1 MAPLNYNHLRYFRAV
16 AHTGNLTRTA
26 GQLNLSQSALSVQ
39 IKRLEE
45 QLGHQLFER
54 RGRALHLTEAG
65 RIALDHADA
74 IFATGDELLSTLRQ
88 EGQTRRAVRVG
99 SLATLSRNFQM
110 SFLKPLLGRADV
122 DLILRSGSAEDLLRG
137 LETLNLDVVLMNQ
150 PPPRDALSSFVA
162 HRLDEQVVSLVGT
175 PDRIS
180 GETIETL
187 LANHPVVLPTPE
199 SSVRTGFDAW
209 MERLDLRPQIAAEVD
224 DMAMMR
230 LLARE
235 GVGLAVL
242 PPIVVQDELA
252 SGLLVEAA
260 PLPDLAETFYAVTM
274 ERTFPN
280 PLVRTLLT
288 ARDDASSFGEGS
300 E

>member
-26 GQLNLSQSALSVQ
+26 EQLNVSQSALSVQ

-65 RIALDHADA
+65 RLTLDHADT

-88 EGQTRRAVRVG
+88 EGQARRAVRVG
-99 SLATLSRNFQM
+99 SLATLSRNFQL

-122 DLILRSGSAEDLLRG
+122 DLILRSGGAEDLLRG

-150 PPPRDALSSFVA
+150 PPPRDALSTFVA

-175 PDRIS
+175 PERIA
-180 GETIETL
+180 GETVEVL
-187 LANHPVVLPTPE
+187 LATHPVVLPTAE

-242 PPIVVQDELA
+242 PLIAVQDELA
-252 SGLLVEAA
+252 AGMLVEAT

-280 PLVRTLLT
+280 PLVRELLVV
-288 ARDDASSFGEGS
+288 DEGER
-300 E
+300 

>member
-1 MAPLNYNHLRYFRAV
+1 MDPLNYNHLRYFRAV

-26 GQLNLSQSALSVQ
+26 EQLNVSQSALSVQ

-99 SLATLSRNFQM
+99 SLATLSRNFQL

-122 DLILRSGSAEDLLRG
+122 DLILRSGGAADLLRG

-150 PPPRDALSSFVA
+150 PPPRDALSTFVA
-162 HRLDEQVVSLVGT
+162 HRLDEQIVSLVGT
-175 PDRIS
+175 PERVS
-180 GETIETL
+180 GEAVETL
-187 LANHPVVLPTPE
+187 LNAHPVVLPTPE
-199 SSVRTGFDAW
+199 SSVRLGFDAW

-252 SGLLVEAA
+252 SGMLVEAA

-280 PLVRTLLT
+280 PMVRELLT
-288 ARDDASSFGEGS
+288 GDQGVG
-300 E
+300 

>member
-26 GQLNLSQSALSVQ
+26 EQLNLSQSALSVQ

-65 RIALDHADA
+65 RLTLDHADA

-88 EGQTRRAVRVG
+88 EGQARRAVRVG
-99 SLATLSRNFQM
+99 SLATLSRNFQL

-122 DLILRSGSAEDLLRG
+122 DLILRSGGADDLLRG

-162 HRLDEQVVSLVGT
+162 HRLDEQIVSLVGT
-175 PDRIS
+175 PERIS
-180 GETIETL
+180 GQTIEAL
-187 LANHPVVLPTPE
+187 LAAHPVVLPTSE
-199 SSVRTGFDAW
+199 SSVRLGFDAW

-280 PLVRTLLT
+280 PLVRELLV
-288 ARDDASSFGEGS
+288 AGEADA
-300 E
+300 

>member
-26 GQLNLSQSALSVQ
+26 EQLNLSQSALSVQ

-65 RIALDHADA
+65 RLTLDHADA

-88 EGQTRRAVRVG
+88 EGQARRAVRVG
-99 SLATLSRNFQM
+99 SLATLSRNFQL

-122 DLILRSGSAEDLLRG
+122 DLILRSGGAEDLLRG

-162 HRLDEQVVSLVGT
+162 HRLDEQIVSLVGT
-175 PDRIS
+175 PERIS
-180 GETIETL
+180 GQTIEAL
-187 LANHPVVLPTPE
+187 LAAHPVVLPTSE
-199 SSVRTGFDAW
+199 SSVRLGFDAW

-280 PLVRTLLT
+280 PLVRELLV
-288 ARDDASSFGEGS
+288 AGEADA
-300 E
+300 

>member
-26 GQLNLSQSALSVQ
+26 EQLNVSQSALSVQ

-65 RIALDHADA
+65 RLTLDHADT

-88 EGQTRRAVRVG
+88 EGQARRAVRVG
-99 SLATLSRNFQM
+99 SLATLSRNFQL

-122 DLILRSGSAEDLLRG
+122 DLILRSGGAEDLLRG

-150 PPPRDALSSFVA
+150 PPPRDALSTFVA

-175 PDRIS
+175 PERIA
-180 GETIETL
+180 GETVEAL
-187 LANHPVVLPTPE
+187 LAAHPVVLPTAE

-242 PPIVVQDELA
+242 PLIAVQDELA
-252 SGLLVEAA
+252 AGMLVEAA

-280 PLVRTLLT
+280 PLVRELLVV
-288 ARDDASSFGEGS
+288 DEGER
-300 E
+300 

>member
-26 GQLNLSQSALSVQ
+26 EQLNVSQSALSVQ

-65 RIALDHADA
+65 RLALDHADT

-88 EGQTRRAVRVG
+88 EGQARRAVRVG
-99 SLATLSRNFQM
+99 SLATLSRNFQL

-122 DLILRSGSAEDLLRG
+122 DLILRSGGAEDLLRG

-162 HRLDEQVVSLVGT
+162 HRLDEQIVSLVGT
-175 PDRIS
+175 RERIS
-180 GETIETL
+180 GETIEAL
-187 LANHPVVLPTPE
+187 LAAHPVVLPTPE
-199 SSVRTGFDAW
+199 SSVRLGFDAW

-252 SGLLVEAA
+252 SGLLVEAS

-280 PLVRTLLT
+280 PLMRELLV
-288 ARDDASSFGEGS
+288 AGGDQA
-300 E
+300 

>member
-26 GQLNLSQSALSVQ
+26 EQLNVSQSALSVQ

-65 RIALDHADA
+65 RLTLDHADT

-88 EGQTRRAVRVG
+88 EGRARRAVRVG
-99 SLATLSRNFQM
+99 SLATLSRNFQL
-110 SFLKPLLGRADV
+110 SFLKPLLGRVDV
-122 DLILRSGSAEDLLRG
+122 DLILRSGGAEDLLRG

-150 PPPRDALSSFVA
+150 PPPRDALSTFVA
-162 HRLDEQVVSLVGT
+162 HRLDEQIVSLVGT
-175 PDRIS
+175 PERIA
-180 GETIETL
+180 GETVEAL
-187 LANHPVVLPTPE
+187 LATHPVVLPTAE

-235 GVGLAVL
+235 GVGIAVL
-242 PPIVVQDELA
+242 PLIAVQDELA
-252 SGLLVEAA
+252 AGMLVEAA

-280 PLVRTLLT
+280 PLVRELLLV
-288 ARDDASSFGEGS
+288 DEGER
-300 E
+300 

>member
-26 GQLNLSQSALSVQ
+26 EQLNVSQSALSVQ

-45 QLGHQLFER
+45 QLGHHLFER

-65 RIALDHADA
+65 RLALDHADT

-88 EGQTRRAVRVG
+88 EGQARRAVRVG
-99 SLATLSRNFQM
+99 SLATLSRNFQL

-122 DLILRSGSAEDLLRG
+122 DLILRSGGAADLLRG

-150 PPPRDALSSFVA
+150 PPPRDALSTFVA
-162 HRLDEQVVSLVGT
+162 HRLDEQIVSLVGT
-175 PDRIS
+175 PGRIA
-180 GETIETL
+180 GETVETL
-187 LANHPVVLPTPE
+187 LATNPVVLPTPE
-199 SSVRTGFDAW
+199 SSVRLGFDAW
-209 MERLDLRPQIAAEVD
+209 MERIDLRPQIAAEVD

-280 PLVRTLLT
+280 PMARELLT
-288 ARDDASSFGEGS
+288 EREEASPFGEGS
-300 E
+300 G

>member
-26 GQLNLSQSALSVQ
+26 EQLNVSQSALSVQ

-65 RIALDHADA
+65 RLTLDHADT

-88 EGQTRRAVRVG
+88 EGRARRAVRVG
-99 SLATLSRNFQM
+99 SLATLSRNFQL

-122 DLILRSGSAEDLLRG
+122 DLILRSGGAEDLLRG

-150 PPPRDALSSFVA
+150 PPPRDALSTFVA

-175 PDRIS
+175 PERIA
-180 GETIETL
+180 GETVEVL
-187 LANHPVVLPTPE
+187 LATHPVVLPTAE

-235 GVGLAVL
+235 GVGIAVL
-242 PPIVVQDELA
+242 PLIAVQDELA
-252 SGLLVEAA
+252 AGMLVEAA

-280 PLVRTLLT
+280 PLVRELLVV
-288 ARDDASSFGEGS
+288 DGGEH
-300 E
+300 

>member
-1 MAPLNYNHLRYFRAV
+1 MADLNYNHLRYFRAV

-26 GQLNLSQSALSVQ
+26 EQLNLSQSALSVQ

-45 QLGHQLFER
+45 RLGHQLFER

-65 RIALDHADA
+65 RLALDHADA
-74 IFATGDELLSTLRQ
+74 IFATGDELVSTLRQ
-88 EGQTRRAVRVG
+88 EGQARRAVRIG
-99 SLATLSRNFQM
+99 ALATLSRNFQM
-110 SFLKPLLGRADV
+110 QFLAPLLGRTDV
-122 DLILRSGSAEDLLRG
+122 DLILRSGGASDLLRG
-137 LETLNLDVVLMNQ
+137 LETLNLDVVLINQ
-150 PPPRDALSSFVA
+150 PPTFLLSGDSASRFVA
-162 HRLDEQVVSLVGT
+162 HRLAEERVSLIGT
-175 PDRIS
+175 PERASDDDIAV
-180 GETIETL
+180 L
-187 LANHPVVLPTPE
+187 LAREPVVLPSRE
-199 SSVRTGFDAW
+199 SSIRTGFDAW
-209 MERLDLRPQIAAEVD
+209 MERLDMRPQIAAEVD

-252 SGLLVEAA
+252 SGRLVEAA

-280 PLVRTLLT
+280 ALVRELLVV
-288 ARDDASSFGEGS
+288 
-300 E
+300 

>member
-26 GQLNLSQSALSVQ
+26 EQLNLSQSALSVQ

-88 EGQTRRAVRVG
+88 EGQARRAVRVG
-99 SLATLSRNFQM
+99 SLATLSRNFQL

-122 DLILRSGSAEDLLRG
+122 DLVLRSGGAEDLLRG

-162 HRLDEQVVSLVGT
+162 HRLDEQIVSLVGT
-175 PDRIS
+175 PERIS
-180 GETIETL
+180 GQTIEAL
-187 LANHPVVLPTPE
+187 LAAHPVVLPTSE
-199 SSVRTGFDAW
+199 SSVRVGFDAW

-280 PLVRTLLT
+280 PLVRELLV
-288 ARDDASSFGEGS
+288 AGEADA
-300 E
+300 

>member
-1 MAPLNYNHLRYFRAV
+1 MAALNYNHLRYFRAV

-26 GQLNLSQSALSVQ
+26 EQLNLSQSALSVQ

-65 RIALDHADA
+65 RLTLDHADA

-88 EGQTRRAVRVG
+88 EGQARRAVRVG
-99 SLATLSRNFQM
+99 ALATLSRNFQM
-110 SFLKPLLGRADV
+110 GFLKPLLGRADV
-122 DLILRSGSAEDLLRG
+122 DLILRSGSAADLLRG

-150 PPPRDALSSFVA
+150 PPPRDAVSNFVA
-162 HRLDEQVVSLVGT
+162 HRLAEQIVSLVGT
-175 PDRIS
+175 PERVS
-180 GETIETL
+180 GDAMEKL
-187 LANHPVVLPTPE
+187 LRQHPVILPTAE
-199 SSVRTGFDAW
+199 SSIRTGFDAW

-280 PLVRTLLT
+280 PLVRALLVPVD
-288 ARDDASSFGEGS
+288 RDTD
-300 E
+300 

>member
-26 GQLNLSQSALSVQ
+26 EQLNVSQSALSVQ

-65 RIALDHADA
+65 RLTLDHADT

-88 EGQTRRAVRVG
+88 EGRARRAVRVG
-99 SLATLSRNFQM
+99 SLATLSRNFQL

-122 DLILRSGSAEDLLRG
+122 DLILRSGGAEDLLRG

-150 PPPRDALSSFVA
+150 PPPRDALSTFVA
-162 HRLDEQVVSLVGT
+162 HRLDEQIVSLVGT
-175 PDRIS
+175 PERIA
-180 GETIETL
+180 GETVEAL
-187 LANHPVVLPTPE
+187 LATHPVVLPTAE

-242 PPIVVQDELA
+242 PLIAVQDELA
-252 SGLLVEAA
+252 SGMLVEAA

-280 PLVRTLLT
+280 PLVRELLVV
-288 ARDDASSFGEGS
+288 D
-300 E
+300 

>member
-1 MAPLNYNHLRYFRAV
+1 MRC
-16 AHTGNLTRTA
+16 
-26 GQLNLSQSALSVQ
+26 
-39 IKRLEE
+39 
-45 QLGHQLFER
+45 
-54 RGRALHLTEAG
+54 
-65 RIALDHADA
+65 ALDRWRRCR
-74 IFATGDELLSTLRQ
+74 ATF
-88 EGQTRRAVRVG
+88 
-99 SLATLSRNFQM
+99 SLV
-110 SFLKPLLGRADV
+110 LKPLLGRADV
-122 DLILRSGSAEDLLRG
+122 DLILRSGGAEDLLRG

-162 HRLDEQVVSLVGT
+162 HRLDEQIVSLVGT
-175 PDRIS
+175 RERIS
-180 GETIETL
+180 GETIEAL
-187 LANHPVVLPTPE
+187 LAAHPVVLPTPE
-199 SSVRTGFDAW
+199 SSVRLGFDAW

-280 PLVRTLLT
+280 PLVRELLT
-288 ARDDASSFGEGS
+288 TKENDPPVDQKS
-300 E
+300 

>member
-26 GQLNLSQSALSVQ
+26 EQLNVSQSALSVQ

-65 RIALDHADA
+65 RLTLDHADT

-88 EGQTRRAVRVG
+88 EGQARRAVRVG
-99 SLATLSRNFQM
+99 SLATLSRNFQL

-122 DLILRSGSAEDLLRG
+122 DLILRSGGAEDLLRG

-150 PPPRDALSSFVA
+150 PPPRDAFSTFVA
-162 HRLDEQVVSLVGT
+162 HRLDEQIVSLVGT
-175 PDRIS
+175 PERIA
-180 GETIETL
+180 GETVEAL
-187 LANHPVVLPTPE
+187 LAGHPVVLPTAE
-199 SSVRTGFDAW
+199 SSVRTGFNAW

-242 PPIVVQDELA
+242 PLIAVQDELA
-252 SGLLVEAA
+252 AGMLVEAT

-280 PLVRTLLT
+280 PLVRELLVV
-288 ARDDASSFGEGS
+288 DEGER
-300 E
+300 

>member
-1 MAPLNYNHLRYFRAV
+1 MAALNYNHLRYFRAV

-26 GQLNLSQSALSVQ
+26 EQLNLSQSALSVQ

-45 QLGHQLFER
+45 RLGHQLFER

-74 IFATGDELLSTLRQ
+74 IFATGDELVSTLRQ
-88 EGQTRRAVRVG
+88 EGQARRAVRIG
-99 SLATLSRNFQM
+99 ALATLSRNFQIG
-110 SFLKPLLGRADV
+110 FLRPLLGRQDV
-122 DLILRSGSAEDLLRG
+122 DLILRSGSSGDLLRA
-137 LETLNLDVVLMNQ
+137 LEALNLDVVLLTQ
-150 PPPRDALSSFVA
+150 PPQHDAVSRFVA
-162 HRLDEQVVSLVGT
+162 HRLAEQRVSLIGT
-175 PDRIS
+175 PDRVS
-180 GETIETL
+180 QGVRLERL
-187 LANHPVVLPTPE
+187 LVDHPVILPTAD
-199 SSVRTGFDAW
+199 SGIRTGFDAW
-209 MERLDLRPQIAAEVD
+209 MERLDIRPQIAAEVD

-252 SGLLVEAA
+252 SGLLLEAA

-274 ERTFPN
+274 ERQFPN
-280 PLVRTLLT
+280 PLVRALLVSDT
-288 ARDDASSFGEGS
+288 KQGASI
-300 E
+300 